1 MAFPALFSIIR
12 GETQGGAV
20 GPAQSIPYI
29 QKGSLDMKAPVTF
42 AIAGFGDRGSTYAS
56 MQKLFP
62 EKMKVVAVADL
73 DPRKVEKARQLYDIP
88 QENCFSSAEEMLEQE
103 KLADVMVVS
112 TMDRQ
117 HVGHAIPALRK
128 GYNILMEKPIS
139 PELDKCKEILEVAK
153 DCPGKIIVCHVLRYT
168 TFYNK
173 LKELISSGRIG
184 DVVSICANENVG
196 YWHQAHSFVRGNW
209 RNSQETSP
217 MILQKSCHDMD
228 ILTWLLGKKCKAVSS
243 FGSTRLFKPEC
254 APEGAALRCLDGC
267 KAKEKC
273 LFDAE
278 KIYITSPKTGLATG
292 SSWMSSVLSVENT
305 MESTYKALR
314 EGPYGRCVYHCDNDV
329 VDHQQT
335 NLLMEDGS
343 TISFTMCAFTE
354 SCYRYFKAMGTQGEI
369 EADMLS
375 NIIHVREF
383 GKEEET
389 IDVGKLS
396 SDLKGHGGG
405 DSGIIQDFL
414 EMLLNDAEPNER
426 TTTLEH
432 SMEGHFI
439 ALAAE
444 ESRLH
449 GGQVV
454 DLEAFKQR

>member
-1 MAFPALFSIIR
+1 
-12 GETQGGAV
+12 
-20 GPAQSIPYI
+20 
-29 QKGSLDMKAPVTF
+29 MKAPVTF

-56 MQKLFP
+56 MEKQFP
-62 EKMKVVAVADL
+62 DKMKVVAVADL
-73 DPRKVEKARQLYDIP
+73 DPAKVEKARNLYHIP
-88 QENCFSSAEEMLEQE
+88 EENCFSSAEEMLEQDR
-103 KLADVMVVS
+103 LADVMVVS

-128 GYNILMEKPIS
+128 GYHILLEKPIS
-139 PELDKCKEILEVAK
+139 PELSKCRELLEVASQ
-153 DCPGKIIVCHVLRYT
+153 CPGKIIVCHVLRYT
-168 TFYNK
+168 VFYNT
-173 LKELISSGRIG
+173 LKDLIQRGRIG
-184 DVVSICANENVG
+184 DVVAICANDNVG

-209 RNSQETSP
+209 RNSTQTSP

-228 ILTWLLGKKCKAVSS
+228 ILTWLLGKRCKAVSS
-243 FGSTRLFKPEC
+243 FGSTQLFKPER

-267 KAKEKC
+267 KVKDTC
-273 LFDAE
+273 PFDAE

-292 SSWMSSVLSVENT
+292 DSWISSVLSVEHT
-305 MESTYKALR
+305 LESTYKALR

-354 SCYRYFKAMGTQGEI
+354 NCYRTFKAMGTKGEI
-369 EADMLS
+369 EADMKS
-375 NIIHVREF
+375 NLIHVRVF
-383 GKEEET
+383 GQEEEI

-405 DSGIIQDFL
+405 DSGIVEDFL
-414 EMLLNDAEPNER
+414 NMLLTDSQPNQR

-432 SMEGHFI
+432 SMESHFI

-444 ESRLH
+444 ESRLA
-449 GGQVV
+449 GGKVIH
-454 DLEAFKQR
+454 LETFKAQ

>member
-1 MAFPALFSIIR
+1 
-12 GETQGGAV
+12 
-20 GPAQSIPYI
+20 
-29 QKGSLDMKAPVTF
+29 MKAPITF

-56 MQKLFP
+56 MQRLFP
-62 EKMKVVAVADL
+62 DRMKVVAVADL
-73 DPRKVEKARQLYDIP
+73 DPRKVEKARQLYALP
-88 QENCFSSAEEMLEQE
+88 QDNCFSSAEEMLEQPR
-103 KLADVMVVS
+103 LADVMVVS

-117 HVGHAIPALRK
+117 HVGHAIPALKK
-128 GYNILMEKPIS
+128 GYHILMEKPIS
-139 PELDKCKEILEVAK
+139 PELAKCKEILEVSK
-153 DCPGKIIVCHVLRYT
+153 NCPGKVIVCHVLRYT
-168 TFYNK
+168 VFYNT
-173 LKELISSGRIG
+173 LKDLIASGRIG

-228 ILTWLLGKKCKAVSS
+228 ILTWLLGKRCKSVSS
-243 FGSTRLFKPEC
+243 IGGTTLFKPSM

-267 KAKEKC
+267 KAKDAC
-273 LFDAE
+273 PFDAE
-278 KIYITSPKTGLATG
+278 KIYITSPKTGRAKG
-292 SSWMSSVLSVENT
+292 DSWITSVLSVENT
-305 MESTYKALR
+305 LESTYQALR

-343 TISFTMCAFTE
+343 TVSFTMCAFTE
-354 SCYRYFKAMGTQGEI
+354 DCYRTFKAMGTKGEI
-369 EADMLS
+369 EADMKS
-375 NIIHVREF
+375 NLIRVREF
-383 GKEEET
+383 GKGEET

-396 SDLKGHGGG
+396 NDLKGHGGG
-405 DSGIIQDFL
+405 DSGIVNDFL
-414 EMLLNDAEPNER
+414 EMLLTGSQPNDR

-432 SMEGHFI
+432 SMESHFI

-454 DLEAFKQR
+454 DLEEFRGR

>member
-1 MAFPALFSIIR
+1 
-12 GETQGGAV
+12 
-20 GPAQSIPYI
+20 
-29 QKGSLDMKAPVTF
+29 MKAPVTF

-56 MQKLFP
+56 MEKQFP
-62 EKMKVVAVADL
+62 DKMKVVAVADL
-73 DPRKVEKARQLYDIP
+73 DPAKVEKARNLYHIP
-88 QENCFSSAEEMLEQE
+88 EENCFSSAEEMLEQDR
-103 KLADVMVVS
+103 LADVMVVS

-128 GYNILMEKPIS
+128 GYHILLEKPIS
-139 PELDKCKEILEVAK
+139 PELSKCRELLEVASQ
-153 DCPGKIIVCHVLRYT
+153 CPGKIIVCHVLRYT
-168 TFYNK
+168 VFYNT
-173 LKELISSGRIG
+173 LKDLIQRGRIG
-184 DVVSICANENVG
+184 DVVAICANENVG

-209 RNSQETSP
+209 RNSTQTSP

-228 ILTWLLGKKCKAVSS
+228 ILTWLLGKRCKAVSS
-243 FGSTRLFKPEC
+243 FGSTQLFKPER

-267 KAKEKC
+267 KVKDTC
-273 LFDAE
+273 PFDAE

-292 SSWMSSVLSVENT
+292 DSWISSVLSVEHT
-305 MESTYKALR
+305 LESTYKALR

-354 SCYRYFKAMGTQGEI
+354 NCYRTFKAMGTKGEL
-369 EADMLS
+369 EADMKS
-375 NIIHVREF
+375 NLIHVRVF
-383 GKEEET
+383 GQEEEI

-405 DSGIIQDFL
+405 DSGIVEDFL
-414 EMLLNDAEPNER
+414 NMLLTDSQPNQR

-432 SMEGHFI
+432 SMESHFI

-444 ESRLH
+444 ESRLA
-449 GGQVV
+449 GGKVIH
-454 DLEAFKQR
+454 LETFKAQ

>member
-1 MAFPALFSIIR
+1 
-12 GETQGGAV
+12 
-20 GPAQSIPYI
+20 
-29 QKGSLDMKAPVTF
+29 MKAPVTF

-56 MQKLFP
+56 MEKQFP
-62 EKMKVVAVADL
+62 DKMKVVAVADL
-73 DPRKVEKARQLYDIP
+73 DPAKVEKARNLYHIP
-88 QENCFSSAEEMLEQE
+88 EENCFSSAEEMLEQDR
-103 KLADVMVVS
+103 LADVMVVS

-128 GYNILMEKPIS
+128 GYHILLEKPIS
-139 PELDKCKEILEVAK
+139 PELSKCRELLEVASQ
-153 DCPGKIIVCHVLRYT
+153 CPGKIIVCHVLRYT
-168 TFYNK
+168 VFYNT
-173 LKELISSGRIG
+173 LKDLIQSGRIG
-184 DVVSICANENVG
+184 DVVAICANENVG

-209 RNSQETSP
+209 RNSTQTSP

-228 ILTWLLGKKCKAVSS
+228 ILTWLLGKRCKAVSS
-243 FGSTRLFKPEC
+243 FGSTQLFKPER

-267 KAKEKC
+267 KVKDTC
-273 LFDAE
+273 PFDAE

-292 SSWMSSVLSVENT
+292 DSWISSVLSVEHT
-305 MESTYKALR
+305 LESTYKALR

-354 SCYRYFKAMGTQGEI
+354 NCYRTFKAMGTKGEL
-369 EADMLS
+369 EADMKS
-375 NIIHVREF
+375 NLIHVRVF
-383 GKEEET
+383 GQEEEI

-405 DSGIIQDFL
+405 DSGIVEDFL
-414 EMLLNDAEPNER
+414 NMLLTDSQPNQR

-432 SMEGHFI
+432 SMESHFI

-444 ESRLH
+444 ESRLA
-449 GGQVV
+449 GGKVIH
-454 DLEAFKQR
+454 LETFKAQ

>member
-1 MAFPALFSIIR
+1 
-12 GETQGGAV
+12 
-20 GPAQSIPYI
+20 
-29 QKGSLDMKAPVTF
+29 MKAPVTF

-329 VDHQQT
+329 VDHQVVSMRFAGGAT
-335 NLLMEDGS
+335 A
-343 TISFTMCAFTE
+343 TFTMSAFTAK
-354 SCYRYFKAMGTQGEI
+354 CYRSIKVMGTMGEI
-369 EADMLS
+369 EGDMDANVLYL
-375 NIIHVREF
+375 RKF
-383 GKEEET
+383 GQPEQVLDLGT
-389 IDVGKLS
+389 IPDRFA
-396 SDLKGHGGG
+396 GHGGG
-405 DSGIIQDFL
+405 DALMMDYVCELIAAGGAEGLTSV
-414 EMLLNDAEPNER
+414 DASVES
-426 TTTLEH
+426 H
-432 SMEGHFI
+432 VM

-444 ESRLH
+444 HSRTH
-449 GGQVV
+449 GGSAVE
-454 DLEAFKQR
+454 LAEFTEK

>member
-1 MAFPALFSIIR
+1 MKEYDESQRGVFP
-12 GETQGGAV
+12 
-20 GPAQSIPYI
+20 P
-29 QKGSLDMKAPVTF
+29 MHAPITF

-56 MQKLFP
+56 MERLFP
-62 EKMKVVAVADL
+62 GKMKVVAVADL
-73 DPRKVEKARQLYDIP
+73 DPRKVEKARRLYQIP
-88 QENCFSSAEEMLEQE
+88 QENCFSSAEEMLQ
-103 KLADVMVVS
+103 KPRLADVMVVS

-117 HVGHAIPALRK
+117 HVGHAIPALRG
-128 GYNILMEKPIS
+128 GYHVLLEKPIS
-139 PELDKCKEILEVAK
+139 PELDQCRQLLAVSRE
-153 DCPGKIIVCHVLRYT
+153 CPGLVLVCHVLRYT
-168 TFYNK
+168 LFYNT
-173 LKELISSGRIG
+173 LKDLIASGRVG
-184 DVVSICANENVG
+184 DVVSVCASENVG

-209 RNSQETSP
+209 RNSRETSP

-335 NLLMEDGS
+335 NLLMEDGC
-343 TISFTMCAFTE
+343 TVSFSMCAFTE
-354 SCYRYFKAMGTQGEI
+354 DCYRTFRAMGTKGEI
-369 EADMLS
+369 EGDTKS
-375 NIIHVREF
+375 NLIRVRVF
-383 GKEEET
+383 GQPEEV
-389 IDVGKLS
+389 IDVGRLS
-396 SDLKGHGGG
+396 GDLKGHGGG
-405 DSGIIQDFL
+405 DSGIVRDFL
-414 EMLLNDAEPNER
+414 EMLR
-426 TTTLEH
+426 TGAATGQRATTLEN
-432 SMEGHFI
+432 SMESHLI

-444 ESRLH
+444 ESRLR
-449 GGQVV
+449 GGASIQIE
-454 DLEAFKQR
+454 DFAREGER

>member
-1 MAFPALFSIIR
+1 
-12 GETQGGAV
+12 
-20 GPAQSIPYI
+20 
-29 QKGSLDMKAPVTF
+29 MKAPVTF

-56 MQKLFP
+56 MEKQFP
-62 EKMKVVAVADL
+62 DKMKVVAVADL
-73 DPRKVEKARQLYDIP
+73 DPAKVEKARNLYQIP
-88 QENCFSSAEEMLEQE
+88 EENCFSSAEEMLEQDR
-103 KLADVMVVS
+103 LADVMVVS

-128 GYNILMEKPIS
+128 GYHILLEKPIS
-139 PELDKCKEILEVAK
+139 PELSKCRELLEVASQ
-153 DCPGKIIVCHVLRYT
+153 CPGKIIVCHVLRYT
-168 TFYNK
+168 VFYNT
-173 LKELISSGRIG
+173 LKDLIQRGRIG
-184 DVVSICANENVG
+184 DVVAICANENVG

-209 RNSQETSP
+209 RNSTQTSP

-228 ILTWLLGKKCKAVSS
+228 ILTWLLGKRCKAVSS
-243 FGSTRLFKPEC
+243 FGSTQLFKPER

-267 KAKEKC
+267 KVKDTC
-273 LFDAE
+273 PFDAE

-292 SSWMSSVLSVENT
+292 DSWISSVLSVEHT
-305 MESTYKALR
+305 LESTYKALR

-354 SCYRYFKAMGTQGEI
+354 NCYRTFKAMGTKGEL
-369 EADMLS
+369 EADMKS
-375 NIIHVREF
+375 NLIHVRVF
-383 GKEEET
+383 GQEEEI

-405 DSGIIQDFL
+405 DSGIVEDFL
-414 EMLLNDAEPNER
+414 NMLLTDSQPNQR

-432 SMEGHFI
+432 SMESHFI

-444 ESRLH
+444 ESRLA
-449 GGQVV
+449 GGKVIH
-454 DLEAFKQR
+454 LETFKAQ